1 MRKKLLFPVIGFVLL
16 AFLFS
21 SIVSVPLIAQD
32 QEKEA
37 EDVMDMDLEDLLNV
51 EITTAGK
58 KAEKISDIPASVVL
72 ITRADIERYGYDTL
86 DEILENVPGLYGID
100 QRDVAGMVFG
110 VRGFWTAYAN
120 SIIFLINGVRQERMA
135 SDGATY
141 MAQYIPVE
149 AIDRI
154 EVIRGPMSVIYGPGA
169 FFGAINII
177 TNDAKE
183 AEKGLVSLS
192 YGSMQ
197 TVKAAVRASYKKDDL
212 NIVFNAGIYDTQGPN
227 EPYDRMASYAL
238 TDFTLRTTT
247 EDRWI
252 NSIKFFNFSGSFKGF
267 YANMTFNLNKRGL
280 DIFFPAWD
288 EGARATRTYSSVSFG
303 YKEDFSEK
311 FSLDGKFTYHKGS
324 VRSDWDWW
332 TIDQLNIGGDFNYRE
347 DYEVELNAYF
357 TPSEKLNVTTGL
369 FYRKIIYE
377 QLETYMP
384 LIDYGYRLGL
394 LDPVISQ
401 AWFLQA
407 DFIPSK
413 KFKLVA
419 GLRLEQSK
427 KYSAYFRGLIGG
439 VAGTEGDF
447 EHDKIEFIPRV
458 AAIFHLNE
466 KNIIKLLY
474 GKAINVPSFF
484 QTAGQVAAGRP
495 FLEPEYIQTFELN
508 YLAAPSEKFTV
519 NLSVFYNSFDNLI
532 INTPFLDP
540 DLGAY
545 IGVNL
550 NAGEMTTIGAELTLQ
565 AKPSDKFILELSATY
580 QKTEDKRDGFED
592 LDVAYSPEILAY
604 FKLAYSFSKNAAF
617 AVTGR
622 YVGGMEAFYDGVVGS
637 RIADPVD
644 GYFSLGANLRFDNLF
659 KKGFFLNVHCSNLLD
674 DDYLFPSYT
683 LNGNWADKGLIGN
696 GRMIMVTFGKKF

>member
-1 MRKKLLFPVIGFVLL
+1 MRKKLFFPLIGFVLL

-21 SIVSVPLIAQD
+21 SIVSAPLIAQE
-32 QEKEA
+32 QEEEA

-86 DEILENVPGLYGID
+86 DEILENVPGLYGLD
-100 QRDVAGMVFG
+100 QRDVAGLVLG
-110 VRGFWTAYAN
+110 VRGFWSAYAN

-183 AEKGLVSLS
+183 DEKGLVSVS

-197 TVKAAVRASYKKDDL
+197 TVRAAVRAAYKKDDL
-212 NIVFNAGIYDTQGPN
+212 SLVFNAGVYDSKGPD
-227 EPYDRMASYAL
+227 EPYDRMASYPL
-238 TDFTLRTTT
+238 TDFTMKTTT
-247 EDRWI
+247 KDRWI
-252 NSIKFFNFSGSFKGF
+252 NGIKFFNLSGSFKGF

-288 EGARATRTYSSVSFG
+288 EGARATRTYSSISFG

-324 VRSDWDWW
+324 TRSDWDWF

-347 DYEVELNAYF
+347 DYEMELNAYF
-357 TPSEKLNVTTGL
+357 TPSDKLNVTTGL

-427 KYSAYFRGLIGG
+427 KYTAYFRGLIGG
-439 VAGTEGDF
+439 VTGTEGEF

-458 AAIFHLNE
+458 AAIFRLNE

-484 QTAGQVAAGRP
+484 QTAGQVAAGRS
-495 FLEPEYIQTFELN
+495 FLEPEYIQTFEIN
-508 YLAAPSEKFTV
+508 YLAALSEKFTV
-519 NLSVFYNSFDNLI
+519 NLSAFYNDFDNLI

-550 NAGEMTTIGAELTLQ
+550 NAGKMTTIGAELSIQ
-565 AKPSDKFILELSATY
+565 AKPSDKFILELSGTY
-580 QKTEDKRDGFED
+580 QKTEDKREGFKD
-592 LDVAYSPEILAY
+592 IDVAYSPEILAY
-604 FKLAYSFSKNAAF
+604 FKLAYAFSKNTGF
-617 AVTGR
+617 AITGR
-622 YVGGMEAFYDGVVGS
+622 YVGSMEAFYDGVIGD
-637 RIADPVD
+637 RIADAVD
-644 GYFSLGANLRFDNLF
+644 GYFSLGANLRFNNLF
-659 KKGFFLNVHCSNLLD
+659 GKGYFLNVHCSNLLD
-674 DDYLFPSYT
+674 DDYLFPSFT
-683 LNGNWADKGLIGN
+683 LNGNWADKGLIGY